1 MAERTLSVLRKY
13 GIRPSRRA
21 GQHHVIDPGLLE
33 RIVGYADV
41 SKKDEVL
48 EIGAGIGNLT
58 KLLAERARKVIA
70 VERDGR
76 FVKILRERLRGHPNT
91 KIVHCDVLQVEL
103 PKFDKVVANLPYG
116 ISSDVTFM
124 LLDHDFELAV
134 LMYQWEFAERLIA
147 SPGSNDYGRLTV
159 NVYYRAEVEMLEKV
173 LPSAFLPQPKVFSAV
188 VRLRPREAPFK
199 VTDEKMFFDVVRALF
214 QHRRQKV
221 RNALYHSFGQVFP
234 DMKLQKDQRREL
246 LDNKLPKEF
255 ADARVMD
262 LEPEKFGMIADNLFM
277 SKIQD
282 HPIIRNSVRFE
293 K

>member
-13 GIRPSRRA
+13 GIRPSKRA
-21 GQHHVIDPGLLE
+21 GQHHVIDPSLLE
-33 RIVGYADV
+33 RIVGYADI
-41 SKKDEVL
+41 SKKNEVL

-58 KLLAERARKVIA
+58 RLLAERARKVIA

-76 FVKILRERLRGHPNT
+76 FVKILRERLRGYPNT
-91 KIVHCDVLQVEL
+91 KIVHGDALQVKL

-159 NVYYRAEVEMLEKV
+159 NVYYRAEVELLEKV

-199 VTDEKMFFDVVRALF
+199 VTDERTFFDVVRALF

-221 RNALYHSFGQVFP
+221 RNALYHSFEQVFP
-234 DMKLQKDQRREL
+234 GLKLQKGQKREM
-246 LDNKLPKEF
+246 LDKKLPREF
-255 ADARVMD
+255 TDVRVMD
-262 LEPEKFGMIADNLFM
+262 LEPEKFGEIADNLIM
-277 SKIQD
+277 NK
-282 HPIIRNSVRFE
+282 
-293 K
+293 

>member
-1 MAERTLSVLRKY
+1 
-13 GIRPSRRA
+13 
-21 GQHHVIDPGLLE
+21 
-33 RIVGYADV
+33 
-41 SKKDEVL
+41 
-48 EIGAGIGNLT
+48 
-58 KLLAERARKVIA
+58 
-70 VERDGR
+70 
-76 FVKILRERLRGHPNT
+76 
-91 KIVHCDVLQVEL
+91 
-103 PKFDKVVANLPYG
+103 
-116 ISSDVTFM
+116 
-124 LLDHDFELAV
+124 
-134 LMYQWEFAERLIA
+134 
-147 SPGSNDYGRLTV
+147 
-159 NVYYRAEVEMLEKV
+159 
-173 LPSAFLPQPKVFSAV
+173 V

-255 ADARVMD
+255 ADVRVMD

>member
-13 GIRPSRRA
+13 GIRPSKRA
-21 GQHHVIDPGLLE
+21 GQHHVIDPSLLE
-33 RIVGYADV
+33 RIVGYADI
-41 SKKDEVL
+41 SKKNEVL

-58 KLLAERARKVIA
+58 RLLAERARKVIA

-76 FVKILRERLRGHPNT
+76 FVRILRERLKGHTNT
-91 KIVHCDVLQVEL
+91 KIVHDDVLQLKL

-159 NVYYRAEVEMLEKV
+159 NVYYRAEVELLEKV

-199 VTDEKMFFDVVRALF
+199 VTDENMFFDVVRALF

-234 DMKLQKDQRREL
+234 DMKLQKDQRRKL
-246 LDNKLPKEF
+246 LDEKLPEKL
-255 ADARVMD
+255 ADVRVMD

-282 HPIIRNSVRFE
+282 QPIIRNSE
-293 K
+293 

>member
-1 MAERTLSVLRKY
+1 MAERTVSVLRKY
-13 GIRPSRRA
+13 GIRPSKRA
-21 GQHHVIDPGLLE
+21 GQHHVIDPSLLE
-33 RIVGYADV
+33 RIVGYAAI

-58 KLLAERARKVIA
+58 RLLAERARKVIA

-76 FVKILRERLRGHPNT
+76 FVKILRERLRSYPNA
-91 KIVHCDVLQVEL
+91 KIVHDDVLQLKL

-124 LLDHDFELAV
+124 LLDYDFELAV

-159 NVYYRAEVEMLEKV
+159 NVYYRADVEMLEKV
-173 LPSAFLPQPKVFSAV
+173 LPSAFLPKPKVFSAV
-188 VRLRPREAPFK
+188 VRLRPREPPFK
-199 VTDEKMFFDVVRALF
+199 VTDEKIFFDVVRALF

-234 DMKLQKDQRREL
+234 DMKLPKDQRRKL
-246 LDNKLPKEF
+246 LDEKLPKEF
-255 ADARVMD
+255 ANVRVMD
-262 LEPEKFGMIADNLFM
+262 LEPEKFGMIADNLSM
-277 SKIQD
+277 NKI
-282 HPIIRNSVRFE
+282 
-293 K
+293 

>member
-1 MAERTLSVLRKY
+1 MAERTVSVLRKY
-13 GIRPSRRA
+13 GIRPSKRA
-21 GQHHVIDPGLLE
+21 GQHHVIDPSLLE
-33 RIVGYADV
+33 RIVGYAAI

-58 KLLAERARKVIA
+58 RLLAERARKVIA

-76 FVKILRERLRGHPNT
+76 FVKILRERLRSYPNA
-91 KIVHCDVLQVEL
+91 KIVHDDVLQLKL

-159 NVYYRAEVEMLEKV
+159 NVYYRADVEMLEKV
-173 LPSAFLPQPKVFSAV
+173 LPSAFLPKPKVFSAV
-188 VRLRPREAPFK
+188 VRLRPREPPFK
-199 VTDEKMFFDVVRALF
+199 VTDEKIFFDVVRALF

-234 DMKLQKDQRREL
+234 DMKLPKDQRRKL
-246 LDNKLPKEF
+246 LDEKLPKEF
-255 ADARVMD
+255 ANVRVMD
-262 LEPEKFGMIADNLFM
+262 LEPEKFGMIADNLSM
-277 SKIQD
+277 NKI
-282 HPIIRNSVRFE
+282 
-293 K
+293 

>member
-13 GIRPSRRA
+13 GIRPSKRA

-76 FVKILRERLRGHPNT
+76 FIKILRERLRGHPNT
-91 KIVHCDVLQVEL
+91 RIVHGDVLQVEL

-173 LPSAFLPQPKVFSAV
+173 LPTAFLPQPKVFSAV
-188 VRLRPREAPFK
+188 IRLRPRKPPFQ
-199 VTDEKMFFDVVRALF
+199 VVDEPTFFDVVRALF

-234 DMKLQKDQRREL
+234 DMKLQKDQRRKL
-246 LDNKLPKEF
+246 LDEKIPKEF
-255 ADARVMD
+255 ADVRVMD
-262 LEPEKFGMIADNLFM
+262 LEPEKFGIIADNLFM
-277 SKIQD
+277 NKIPD
-282 HPIIRNSVRFE
+282 HR
-293 K
+293 

>member
-1 MAERTLSVLRKY
+1 MAERTLFVLRKY
-13 GIRPSRRA
+13 GIRPSKRA

-41 SKKDEVL
+41 SKKDVVL

-76 FVKILRERLRGHPNT
+76 FIKILRERLTGHLNT
-91 KIVHCDVLQVEL
+91 KIVHDDVLQVKL
-103 PKFDKVVANLPYG
+103 PKFNKVVANLPYG

-124 LLDHDFELAV
+124 LLDHDFDLAV
-134 LMYQWEFAERLIA
+134 LMYQWEFAERLVA

-173 LPSAFLPQPKVFSAV
+173 LPSAFLPQPEVFSAV

-199 VTDEKMFFDVVRALF
+199 VTDEKMLFDVVRALF

-221 RNALYHSFGQVFP
+221 RNSLYHSFGQVFP
-234 DMKLQKDQRREL
+234 DMKLSKDQRRKL
-246 LDNKLPKEF
+246 LDEQLPKEF
-255 ADARVMD
+255 ADVRVMD
-262 LEPEKFGMIADNLFM
+262 LEPKKFGMIADNLFM
-277 SKIQD
+277 NKI
-282 HPIIRNSVRFE
+282 
-293 K
+293 

>member
-13 GIRPSRRA
+13 GIRSSKRA
-21 GQHHVIDPGLLE
+21 GQHHVIDPSLLE

-58 KLLAERARKVIA
+58 RLLAERARKVIA

-76 FVKILRERLRGHPNT
+76 FVKILRERLRGYPNI
-91 KIVHCDVLQVEL
+91 KIVHDDVLQLKL

-159 NVYYRAEVEMLEKV
+159 NVYYRADVEMLEKV

-188 VRLRPREAPFK
+188 VRLRPREPPFK

-221 RNALYHSFGQVFP
+221 RNALYHSFSQVFQN
-234 DMKLQKDQRREL
+234 MKLQKDQRRKL
-246 LDNKLPKEF
+246 LDEQLPKEF
-255 ADARVMD
+255 ADVRVMD

-277 SKIQD
+277 NKIQD
-282 HPIIRNSVRFE
+282 QPIIRNSV
-293 K
+293 

>member
-1 MAERTLSVLRKY
+1 
-13 GIRPSRRA
+13 
-21 GQHHVIDPGLLE
+21 VIDPSLLE
-33 RIVGYADV
+33 RIVGYADI
-41 SKKDEVL
+41 SKKNEVL

-58 KLLAERARKVIA
+58 RLLAERARKVIA

-76 FVKILRERLRGHPNT
+76 FVKILRERLRGYPNT
-91 KIVHCDVLQVEL
+91 KIVHGDVLQSKL

-159 NVYYRAEVEMLEKV
+159 NVYYRADVEMLEKV

-234 DMKLQKDQRREL
+234 DMKLQKDQRRKL
-246 LDNKLPKEF
+246 LDEKLPEEF
-255 ADARVMD
+255 ADVRVMD
-262 LEPEKFGMIADNLFM
+262 LEPKKFGMIADNLFM
-277 SKIQD
+277 NKIQD
-282 HPIIRNSVRFE
+282 QPIIRNSE
-293 K
+293 

>member
-13 GIRPSRRA
+13 GIRPSKRA
-21 GQHHVIDPGLLE
+21 GQHHVIDPSLLE

-41 SKKDEVL
+41 SKKEVVL

-58 KLLAERARKVIA
+58 RLLAERARKVIA

-76 FVKILRERLRGHPNT
+76 FVKILRERLRGYPNI
-91 KIVHCDVLQVEL
+91 KIVHDDVLQLKL

-159 NVYYRAEVEMLEKV
+159 NVYYRADVEMLEKV
-173 LPSAFLPQPKVFSAV
+173 LPSAFLPQPEIFSAV
-188 VRLRPREAPFK
+188 VRLRPRESPFK
-199 VTDEKMFFDVVRALF
+199 VTDENMFFDVVRALF

-255 ADARVMD
+255 ADVRVMD

-277 SKIQD
+277 NKIQD
-282 HPIIRNSVRFE
+282 QPIIRNSV
-293 K
+293 

>member
-1 MAERTLSVLRKY
+1 MAERTLSVLRRY
-13 GIRPSRRA
+13 GIRPSKRA
-21 GQHHVIDPGLLE
+21 GQHHVIDQSLLE

-41 SKKDEVL
+41 SKSDEVL

-58 KLLAERARKVIA
+58 RLLAERSRKVIA

-76 FVKILRERLRGHPNT
+76 FIKILREQLRGHLNT
-91 KIVHCDVLQVEL
+91 KIVHGDVLEMEL
-103 PKFDKVVANLPYG
+103 PRFDKVVANLPFG

-159 NVYYRAEVEMLEKV
+159 NTYYRAEVELLEKV
-173 LPSAFLPQPKVFSAV
+173 LPSAFLPQPEVFSAV
-188 VRLRPREAPFK
+188 VRLRPRGPPFE
-199 VTDEKMFFDVVRALF
+199 VTDEGTFFNVVRALF

-234 DMKLQKDQRREL
+234 DMKLSKDQRRKL
-246 LDNKLPKEF
+246 LDEKIPKEL
-255 ADARVMD
+255 ADVRVMD
-262 LEPEKFGMIADNLFM
+262 LEPEKFSKIADNLNVNKFGM
-277 SKIQD
+277 NDK
-282 HPIIRNSVRFE
+282 RNNVRF
-293 K
+293 KNS

>member
-13 GIRPSRRA
+13 GIRPSKRA
-21 GQHHVIDPGLLE
+21 GQHHVIDPSLLE

-58 KLLAERARKVIA
+58 RLLAERARKVIA

-76 FVKILRERLRGHPNT
+76 FVKILRERLRGYPNT
-91 KIVHCDVLQVEL
+91 KIVHGDALQVKL

-159 NVYYRAEVEMLEKV
+159 NVYYRAEVELLEKV

-199 VTDEKMFFDVVRALF
+199 VTDERTFFDVVRALF

-221 RNALYHSFGQVFP
+221 RNALYHSFEQVFP
-234 DMKLQKDQRREL
+234 GLKLQKGQKREM
-246 LDNKLPKEF
+246 LDKKLPREF
-255 ADARVMD
+255 TDVRVMD
-262 LEPEKFGMIADNLFM
+262 LEPEKFGEIADNLIM
-277 SKIQD
+277 NK
-282 HPIIRNSVRFE
+282 
-293 K
+293 

>member
-13 GIRPSRRA
+13 GIRPSKRA
-21 GQHHVIDPGLLE
+21 GQHHVIDSGLLE

-76 FVKILRERLRGHPNT
+76 FIKILHERLRGHPNT
-91 KIVHCDVLQVEL
+91 KIVHGDVLQVEL
-103 PKFDKVVANLPYG
+103 PRFDKVVANLPYG
-116 ISSDVTFM
+116 ISSDVTFK
-124 LLDHDFELAV
+124 LLNHDFELAV
-134 LMYQWEFAERLIA
+134 LMYQWEFAERLVA
-147 SPGSNDYGRLTV
+147 RPGSNDYGRLTV
-159 NVYYRAEVEMLEKV
+159 NVYYRAEVELLEKV
-173 LPSAFLPQPKVFSAV
+173 LPSAFLPPPKVFSAV

-199 VTDEKMFFDVVRALF
+199 VTDERTFFDVVRVLF

-221 RNALYHSFGQVFP
+221 RNALYHSFDQVFP
-234 DMKLQKDQRREL
+234 DMKLQKDQRRKL
-246 LDNKLPKEF
+246 LDEKLPKVF
-255 ADARVMD
+255 ADVRVMD
-262 LEPEKFGMIADNLFM
+262 LEPKKFGAIADNLFM

-282 HPIIRNSVRFE
+282 HQIMRNSV
-293 K
+293 

>member
-13 GIRPSRRA
+13 GIRPSKRA
-21 GQHHVIDPGLLE
+21 GQHHVIDPSLLE
-33 RIVGYADV
+33 RIVGYADI
-41 SKKDEVL
+41 SKKSEVL

-58 KLLAERARKVIA
+58 RLLAERARKVIA

-76 FVKILRERLRGHPNT
+76 FVKILRERLRGYPNT
-91 KIVHCDVLQVEL
+91 KIVHDDVLQLKL
-103 PKFDKVVANLPYG
+103 PRFDKVVANLPYG

-159 NVYYRAEVEMLEKV
+159 NVYYRADVEMLEKV
-173 LPSAFLPQPKVFSAV
+173 LPSAFLPQPEIFSAV
-188 VRLRPREAPFK
+188 VRLRPRESPFK
-199 VTDEKMFFDVVRALF
+199 VTDKNMFFDVVRALF

-255 ADARVMD
+255 ADVRVMD

-277 SKIQD
+277 SKI
-282 HPIIRNSVRFE
+282 PTTR
-293 K
+293 

>member
-1 MAERTLSVLRKY
+1 MAERTVSVLRKY
-13 GIRPSRRA
+13 GIRPSKRA
-21 GQHHVIDPGLLE
+21 GQHHVIDPSLLE
-33 RIVGYADV
+33 RIVGYAGI

-58 KLLAERARKVIA
+58 RLLAERARKVIA

-76 FVKILRERLRGHPNT
+76 FVKILRERLRSYPNA
-91 KIVHCDVLQVEL
+91 KIVHDDVLQLKL

-159 NVYYRAEVEMLEKV
+159 NVYYRADVEMLEKV
-173 LPSAFLPQPKVFSAV
+173 LPSAFLPKPKVFSAV
-188 VRLRPREAPFK
+188 VRLRPREPPFK
-199 VTDEKMFFDVVRALF
+199 VTDEKIFFDVVRALF

-234 DMKLQKDQRREL
+234 DIKLPKDQRRKL
-246 LDNKLPKEF
+246 LDEKLPKEF
-255 ADARVMD
+255 ANVRVMD
-262 LEPEKFGMIADNLFM
+262 LEPEKFGMIADNLSM
-277 SKIQD
+277 NKI
-282 HPIIRNSVRFE
+282 
-293 K
+293 